1 MNEALYK
8 NVASDTGSSILISV
22 FIKDS
27 CWASAAHVITFEKL
41 HSRDIELQANVGENW
56 QGTTHVSLFS
66 ASSRLSGHF
75 APSIVKS
82 H

>member
-1 MNEALYK
+1 MNEASYK
-8 NVASDTGSSILISV
+8 NVASDTESSILISV

-27 CWASAAHVITFEKL
+27 CWAPAAHVITSEKL
-41 HSRDIELQANVGENW
+41 HSRDIELQANVEENW
-56 QGTTHVSLFS
+56 QGTTRVSLFS

-75 APSIVKS
+75 TPSVIKS